1 MAGTIFQLV
10 SKYLHFQQ
18 LKLMLE
24 LQMRMMLFV
33 FDFGKCLR
41 KQIKK
46 MNNYSLCNSG
56 LCQCSDTSVE

>member
-1 MAGTIFQLV
+1 MAGTVFQLV

-24 LQMRMMLFV
+24 LHMRIMVFV

-46 MNNYSLCNSG
+46 
-56 LCQCSDTSVE
+56 